1 MNNQEEFIR
10 QFQQANQAFRTI
22 LDKDRQ
28 HYIIPPEQYTKIER
42 MQLRNEELLKKLQD
56 RDFTVA
62 IVGLEKAGKSTLGN
76 ALIKIDALPAY
87 TERCTFTTT
96 EVRAGSEDKAEIEFY
111 SVAEFAENFRK
122 MLAQMGF
129 PGEADY
135 ATFNKEVFDRFWN
148 SVGDDE
154 SKQAFFNLHDST
166 TVRDIREMLD
176 ERRTIQALLG
186 QPVMTFTGKEQLESP
201 AFQKYI
207 TGYARKEKVEGGAEV
222 VIRTG
227 EPYAVKK
234 VTIYAKGLGDMQNIR
249 LFDVPGFDSPTR
261 LHKEQTK
268 QKLMEA
274 DAIILVTDVGT
285 RPNLVGTQV
294 EMLNKGLIDEDGIK
308 LSDKAFVF
316 GNRLDV
322 AGSEQNQKNNAAAL
336 RSDALKFKI
345 AQPARIL
352 SGSAWLCR
360 KQQKNEPI
368 DGNPL
373 GGKFGVEELRQGL
386 RQYYDTDR
394 AEVLERRARQRIKE
408 VRDILQQVL
417 DESSGA
423 SEGAGIARSYF
434 QISSILKNAFVPFRE
449 AVHNLAED
457 YLEDIRTNHPFS
469 TDLKD
474 DIEHL
479 FPSVDDETV
488 QGLLERA
495 KNQQKLS
502 ASRNFPLQYV
512 DTDWRETVR
521 DEFRNRLVG
530 KIVTM
535 TAEREKDLWEKI
547 EDKLLELMQI
557 PSPTDEQRAAIRE
570 LFDAAIPKDGATCN
584 FTPLVDRFAMKPLEV
599 IIYDPFAGSQR
610 KEFLKEKANLAEM
623 NVLSTYYLLGRD
635 DTDDFDGATERAGLF
650 PMILAHVGIP
660 GGDDAKEVQDEETT
674 WRTSPAGKWLQE
686 FFSENKDQLRKGLS
700 LTIDLLPIGK
710 WAKLLSRAALTEER
724 QRRLENELERVLYG
738 SAAKKD
744 LSALQAVMESSSKA
758 AAAGEEKEDRATM
771 LDKLAAHAQVTTKE
785 EMIAALDDDVRI
797 LRSVMRFAVIEAMGL
812 DTAFIVTVSRNIDA
826 IRDLYKRTDL
836 VDAWIEKYA
845 MVLRPEA
852 VAKAHEQAAQE
863 EISRSISEEIRRV
876 LEQEVL

>member
-1 MNNQEEFIR
+1 MSNQEEFIR

-76 ALIKIDALPAY
+76 ALINIDAMPAD
-87 TERCTFTTT
+87 TERCTYTTT

-111 SVAEFAENFRK
+111 SPAEFAENFRK
-122 MLAQMGF
+122 MLTQTEF

-135 ATFNKEVFDRFWN
+135 ATFEKPVFERYWK

-166 TVRDIREMLD
+166 TARDIVDMLD
-176 ERRTIQALLG
+176 KKATIQALLG
-186 QPVMTFTGKEQLESP
+186 KPVLTFTGTAQLESP
-201 AFQKYI
+201 AFKKYI
-207 TGYARKEKVEGGAEV
+207 TGSAGKEKLADGAEV
-222 VIRTG
+222 TIRTG

-274 DAIILVTDVGT
+274 DAIILVTDVGS

-294 EMLNKGLIDEDGIK
+294 EMLNKGLIDDDGIK

-316 GNRLDV
+316 GNRLDILQ
-322 AGSEQNQKNNAAAL
+322 SEQDQKNNAAAL
-336 RSDALKFKI
+336 RSDATKFRI
-345 AQPARIL
+345 AQPTRIVV
-352 SGSAWLCR
+352 GSAGLCR
-360 KQQKNEPI
+360 KQQKHEPVAN
-368 DGNPL
+368 DPL
-373 GGKFGVEELRQGL
+373 GGKYGVEELRQGL

-408 VRDILQQVL
+408 VRDVLQQVL
-417 DESSGA
+417 DESSGIGG
-423 SEGAGIARSYF
+423 GAGIARSYF
-434 QISSILKNAFVPFRE
+434 QVQSIIKNAFVPFRE

-474 DIEHL
+474 DINHL
-479 FPSVDDETV
+479 FPAVDDETI

-530 KIVTM
+530 KIITM
-535 TAEREKDLWEKI
+535 TAERENDLWGKI

-557 PSPTDEQRAAIRE
+557 PVPTDEQRAAVRE
-570 LFDAAIPKDGATCN
+570 LFDEAIPKDGEKCN

-623 NVLSTYYLLGRD
+623 NVLSTYYILGRD
-635 DTDDFDGATERAGLF
+635 DTDDFDGAAERAGLF
-650 PMILAHVGIP
+650 PMILAHIGIP
-660 GGDDAKEVQDEETT
+660 DGDGEKKDQDDETT
-674 WRTSPAGKWLQE
+674 WRESPVGKWLLG

-700 LTIDLLPIGK
+700 LGLDLLPIGK
-710 WAKLLSRAALTEER
+710 WAKLLSRVALTEDR
-724 QRRLENELERVLYG
+724 QRRLENELENVLYG
-738 SAAKKD
+738 KETNKD
-744 LSALQAVMESSSKA
+744 LSSLQAVMDAYSKA
-758 AAAGEEKEDRATM
+758 AVSDEQKEDRATM
-771 LDKLAAHAQVTTKE
+771 LDKLAAQAQVTTKE
-785 EMIAALDDDVRI
+785 EMVEALDDDIRI
-797 LRSVMRFAVIEAMGL
+797 FRSVMRFAVIEAMGL
-812 DTAFIVTVSRNIDA
+812 DTAFIVTVGRNIDA
-826 IRDLYKRTDL
+826 IRDLYKQTEL

-863 EISRSISEEIRRV
+863 EISRSISEEIRKV
-876 LEQEVL
+876 LEKEGL